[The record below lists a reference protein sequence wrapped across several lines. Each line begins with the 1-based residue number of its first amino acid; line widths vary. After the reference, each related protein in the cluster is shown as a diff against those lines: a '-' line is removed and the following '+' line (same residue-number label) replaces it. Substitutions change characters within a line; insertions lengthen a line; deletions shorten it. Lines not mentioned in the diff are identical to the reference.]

1 MTVSIIY
8 IDPQTVVA
16 VGVILGKV
24 AIDVILIL
32 CRQCGYRCTHAN
44 QGRRYQYSQYSH
56 GCTTFLA
63 EIYFIFQNQS
73 LSI

>member
-24 AIDVILIL
+24 AIDVILIFVQAMWIQMYP
-32 CRQCGYRCTHAN
+32 C
-44 QGRRYQYSQYSH
+44 
-56 GCTTFLA
+56 
-63 EIYFIFQNQS
+63 
-73 LSI
+73 